1 MLDHDFF
8 ILKFKIFI
16 ESIHKLLNNFSGSS
30 VRKLNLRN
38 HLSFN
43 ILIISTRSSC
53 HLTCCRFHSYLL
65 QIRLQIEFL
74 FFSFIC
80 KVLISFLEKFIIRC
94 SCIYTIPF
102 ALKLNRMLLRKMSKF
117 IIHLNLLY
125 LNSLSNSRKCTKHL
139 ISCNF
144 LFLID
149 DASNR
154 NRSILL
160 NRVVVFLLATLH
172 KIRSILQWNRFE
184 IVMFLCFQRRVI
196 SKTVQLL
203 S

>member
-1 MLDHDFF
+1 M
-8 ILKFKIFI
+8 I

-30 VRKLNLRN
+30 IRKLNLRN
-38 HLSFN
+38 HLSFI
-43 ILIISTRSSC
+43 ILIISSRSSC

-65 QIRLQIEFL
+65 QICLQIKFL
-74 FFSFIC
+74 FFGFIC
-80 KVLISFLEKFIIRC
+80 KVLISFLEKLIIRC

-102 ALKLNRMLLRKMSKF
+102 ALKLNRMLLWKMSNF

-139 ISCNF
+139 ISGNF

-160 NRVVVFLLATLH
+160 NLVVVFLLATLH
-172 KIRSILQWNRFE
+172 KIRNIL
-184 IVMFLCFQRRVI
+184 
-196 SKTVQLL
+196 
-203 S
+203 